1 MPRDFLRYSNIRESK
16 GLVRLPA
23 NGFQCV
29 SMRMKKKILFE
40 IFIALELY

>member
-16 GLVRLPA
+16 GLVRLSA
-23 NGFQCV
+23 NGFQCGN
-29 SMRMKKKILFE
+29 MRMKKKILFE